1 MELTI
6 SLVWLLSSAVVGVP
20 ATTLQEGLGTKTA
33 NMAFSL
39 IHCDAEAG
47 TEEEYQ
53 ACRDCFALIN
63 DYNTED
69 GLNDAKECIEHHLPI
84 AQVDIKIVVSNCQT

>member
-1 MELTI
+1 
-6 SLVWLLSSAVVGVP
+6 
-20 ATTLQEGLGTKTA
+20 
-33 NMAFSL
+33 MAFSL

-53 ACRDCFALIN
+53 ACRACFALIN

-69 GLNDAKECIEHHLPI
+69 GLDDAKECIEHHLPI
-84 AQVDIKIVVSNCQT
+84 AQVDIKIDLSICQT

>member
-1 MELTI
+1 MEMTI

-20 ATTLQEGLGTKTA
+20 ATTLQEGLGSKAA

-39 IHCDAEAG
+39 IHCDAESG

-84 AQVDIKIVVSNCQT
+84 AQVDIKIVLSTSQT